1 MCNRTTCILDLVALV
16 HAIIVIQPNCAAIEE
31 VDDQIAQPVDSVIS
45 NISNG
50 MDLIV
55 MRAGTCGPA
64 IIRLVLAAVT
74 IVFNSSRLQVEMEA
88 DQRTRAGGT
97 TRLETR
103 TMRTANY
110 QYLSC

>member
-1 MCNRTTCILDLVALV
+1 MCDRTTCILDRAALV
-16 HAIIVIQPNCAAIEE
+16 HAITVIQRNYAAIEE
-31 VDDQIAQPVDSVIS
+31 VDDRIAQPVDSVIS

-64 IIRLVLAAVT
+64 TIRLVLAAVT
-74 IVFNSSRLQVEMEA
+74 SVFNSSRLQEEMEA
-88 DQRTRAGGT
+88 GKRTRAGGT